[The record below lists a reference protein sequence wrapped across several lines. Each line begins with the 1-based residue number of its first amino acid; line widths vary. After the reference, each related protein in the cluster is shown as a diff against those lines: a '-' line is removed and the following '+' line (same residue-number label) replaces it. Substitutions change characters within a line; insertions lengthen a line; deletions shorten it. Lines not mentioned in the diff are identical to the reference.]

1 MDDMRLPHETEK
13 TYREI
18 EELWNKYII
27 EQGLDP
33 LELAGIFTAIA
44 MKSYKA
50 NLSPED
56 FDAIMEEIYVTKD
69 YTVGMKGPTKH

>member
-1 MDDMRLPHETEK
+1 MDDMRLPNETEK

-18 EELWNKYII
+18 EELWNKYIWKKVLI
-27 EQGLDP
+27 LRTCRNIYCYCYEVH
-33 LELAGIFTAIA
+33 
-44 MKSYKA
+44 KA
-50 NLSPED
+50 NLSED